1 MLLSRS
7 LGSLRILRGQ
17 ILEKIMLGNATLL
30 KTIKTSFIV
39 LAAAAFLT
47 ACSSTG
53 TQEDA
58 GSTTNVANNDPA
70 PVVTTGS
77 NGSDVNSGSVAPK
90 ASIFYFDFDSS
101 ALRADSRSLLDA
113 HAAALK
119 AKPRAVRLEGHAD
132 ERGTREYNI
141 ALGER
146 RAQSVR
152 AYLLSRG
159 VTSPIEVISY
169 GEEKPAANASN
180 DYAWQQNRRV
190 EIK

>member
-1 MLLSRS
+1 
-7 LGSLRILRGQ
+7 
-17 ILEKIMLGNATLL
+17 MLGNITLF
-30 KTIKTSFIV
+30 KTIKTTFTI

-53 TQEDA
+53 TQDDSA
-58 GSTTNVANNDPA
+58 ATVSNNDPA
-70 PVVTTGS
+70 QVVTVGES
-77 NGSDVNSGSVAPK
+77 NGGNVNQGDISPK
-90 ASIFYFDFDSS
+90 SNVFYFDFDSS
-101 ALRADSRSLLDA
+101 ALRADSRALLDA
-113 HAAALK
+113 HAAALN

-152 AYLLSRG
+152 AYLLSKG
-159 VTSPIEVISY
+159 VTSPMEVISY

>member
-1 MLLSRS
+1 
-7 LGSLRILRGQ
+7 
-17 ILEKIMLGNATLL
+17 MLGNVTLF
-30 KTIKTSFIV
+30 KTIKTTFTI

-53 TQEDA
+53 TQDDA
-58 GSTTNVANNDPA
+58 DAAATAANNNPA
-70 PVVTTGS
+70 PVVTTGGS
-77 NGSDVNSGSVAPK
+77 NGGNVNQGDIALKSNV
-90 ASIFYFDFDSS
+90 FYFDFDSS
-101 ALRADSRSLLDA
+101 ALRADSRALLDA
-113 HAAALK
+113 HAAALNTN
-119 AKPRAVRLEGHAD
+119 PRAVRLEGHAD

-152 AYLLSRG
+152 AYLLSKG
-159 VTSPIEVISY
+159 VTSPMEVISY